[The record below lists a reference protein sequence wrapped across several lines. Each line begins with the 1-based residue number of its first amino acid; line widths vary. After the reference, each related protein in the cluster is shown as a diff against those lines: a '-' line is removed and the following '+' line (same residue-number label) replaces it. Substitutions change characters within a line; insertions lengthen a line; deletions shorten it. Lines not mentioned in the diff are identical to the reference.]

1 MADFNGAL
9 GLIMTQICA
18 YKVSFS
24 SLCRL
29 SLCRDFC
36 MKQRLF
42 PRVRPN
48 DPFTFNTSVATSTT
62 TLPKKLSRFFHQKE
76 DHLHKIW
83 KLWSTASNLRRM
95 VAKYVIV
102 RLYLHIVWKLLKMSH
117 SNFGIF
123 HQFCPIKIDLSGST
137 IWPQASGFQK
147 LPKMD
152 HFWHF

>member
-1 MADFNGAL
+1 MGSHLLLAIPRLIRALFWIMIPWGNFWANKWPILMGL

-83 KLWSTASNLRRM
+83 KLWSTASNHRWLPNRS
-95 VAKYVIV
+95 VFWKKCNCKCLKTVFY
-102 RLYLHIVWKLLKMSH
+102 YLERTAIH
-117 SNFGIF
+117 G
-123 HQFCPIKIDLSGST
+123 
-137 IWPQASGFQK
+137 
-147 LPKMD
+147 
-152 HFWHF
+152 